1 VSPKDKKFVNPLLR
15 PTEPQPETNTEASTE
30 TPTKTH
36 TQESTETPTKVPMET
51 ITQLPTQTDT
61 QVPTVTLTKM
71 PVETPTNAPTQT
83 NTSTIT
89 SASTFTSTDDDIDEP
104 VERRK
109 RGKQAFDKI
118 HMRWTL
124 WINKKLKK
132 RIDQLSKEQE
142 VSLVALAEEAFTDL
156 LKKYGK

>member
-1 VSPKDKKFVNPLLR
+1 MSPKDKKFVNPLLR
-15 PTEPQPETNTEASTE
+15 STE
-30 TPTKTH
+30 SSPEAQVQTPI
-36 TQESTETPTKVPMET
+36 ETTPDTT
-51 ITQLPTQTDT
+51 T
-61 QVPTVTLTKM
+61 QVPTETYTHTT
-71 PVETPTNAPTQT
+71 TPTDTQT
-83 NTSTIT
+83 PTDTTKSTTTYTS
-89 SASTFTSTDDDIDEP
+89 SDDDEDQP

-132 RIDQLSKEQE
+132 RIDKLAKEEE

-156 LKKYGK
+156 LKKYESH

>member
-15 PTEPQPETNTEASTE
+15 STEASPEAQTQIPIE
-30 TPTKTH
+30 TTPETAMQLTTDASTHSTTQSPISADTQTTTNTVKSTPTY
-36 TQESTETPTKVPMET
+36 
-51 ITQLPTQTDT
+51 
-61 QVPTVTLTKM
+61 
-71 PVETPTNAPTQT
+71 
-83 NTSTIT
+83 TSI
-89 SASTFTSTDDDIDEP
+89 DDEEDQP

-109 RGKQAFDKI
+109 RGKQAFDKV

-132 RIDQLSKEQE
+132 RIDQLAKEQE

-156 LKKYGK
+156 MKKYKK

>member
-1 VSPKDKKFVNPLLR
+1 MPPKDKKFVNPLLR
-15 PTEPQPETNTEASTE
+15 STESQTESDTDTPTKASTKESTQTPMQVSTLSPTETSTDTPTSSATDTSTE
-30 TPTKTH
+30 T
-36 TQESTETPTKVPMET
+36 SMS
-51 ITQLPTQTDT
+51 
-61 QVPTVTLTKM
+61 
-71 PVETPTNAPTQT
+71 T
-83 NTSTIT
+83 NTSANTY
-89 SASTFTSTDDDIDEP
+89 TSTDDEEDAT

-132 RIDQLSKEQE
+132 RIDQLAKEKDL
-142 VSLVALAEEAFTDL
+142 SLVAIAEEAFTDL

>member
-1 VSPKDKKFVNPLLR
+1 MSPKDKKFVNPLLR
-15 PTEPQPETNTEASTE
+15 STESSADTNTD
-30 TPTKTH
+30 PP
-36 TQESTETPTKVPMET
+36 TQESTETMA
-51 ITQLPTQTDT
+51 Q
-61 QVPTVTLTKM
+61 
-71 PVETPTNAPTQT
+71 APTQMPT
-83 NTSTIT
+83 ESPTSTST
-89 SASTFTSTDDDIDEP
+89 SATTYTSLEDILDEP

-132 RIDQLSKEQE
+132 QIDKLAKDEE

-156 LKKYGK
+156 LRKHGRIQ

>member
-15 PTEPQPETNTEASTE
+15 STE
-30 TPTKTH
+30 TSPEAQTQIPIETASETTTH
-36 TQESTETPTKVPMET
+36 ATTQSPIFVN
-51 ITQLPTQTDT
+51 TQSATDT
-61 QVPTVTLTKM
+61 TKS
-71 PVETPTNAPTQT
+71 TTTY
-83 NTSTIT
+83 TSV
-89 SASTFTSTDDDIDEP
+89 DDEEDQP

-109 RGKQAFDKI
+109 RGKQAFDKV

-132 RIDQLSKEQE
+132 RIDQLAKEQE

-156 LKKYGK
+156 MKKYGK